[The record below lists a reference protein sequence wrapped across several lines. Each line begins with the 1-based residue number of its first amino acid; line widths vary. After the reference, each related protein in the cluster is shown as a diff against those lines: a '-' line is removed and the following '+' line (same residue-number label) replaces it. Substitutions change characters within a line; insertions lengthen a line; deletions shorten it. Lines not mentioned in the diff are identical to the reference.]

1 MFKEADQKTKN
12 SAKQLAQD
20 NVLHLMFRLDEP
32 LIMISHRKAELIN
45 SI

>member
-20 NVLHLMFRLDEP
+20 NVQHLLFWLDEP
-32 LIMISHRKAELIN
+32 LIIISHRETELIN